1 MSVPDAAGQSRA
13 RGHLFRQWFPNLVDP
28 VPGRQPWADLKG
40 ALSGALASIPLTL
53 AYGLIIGSAL
63 GGQAT
68 GVGVLVALYGSVV
81 VGLSAVLL
89 GGCPLI
95 VAGPRAATLLVFA
108 ALIAQL
114 AQTEALAHA
123 PDPRAAALAL
133 ACATVLGSG
142 VLQLAFGA
150 LRLGRF
156 AEYVPLPVIAGFVN
170 ASALLIILSQLWSA
184 TGMAPQKSVLD
195 FVDHLPDI
203 KALTLALSLGTA
215 ALVLLLPRVT
225 TRVPAALGGF
235 VAGTAAYH
243 ALAFLG
249 QGTAAGGTLPP
260 PPADF
265 APGLV
270 DGSLLD
276 LLGGPASDELITP
289 MLAAAATMALLS
301 TLDTLLTT
309 AATDAATLRRS
320 DGGRQLMAE
329 GLGNALAGM
338 LGLAPGSAS
347 LVRTQAAL
355 RGGMVSALAPLLV
368 ALITLAVAVALGP
381 LIGMLS
387 QAVMAGLLIAL
398 AINLFD
404 KWTLARIRHLL
415 VRRGDTEATAHE
427 LLVVT
432 VVVGTALLA
441 NLATAVG
448 VGIVLTLLSF
458 VFHMARSPVRRSYR
472 ATDLLPRIHG
482 DHRRR
487 RFISRHGHRIGLL
500 ELEGPLFFGT
510 AADLEAAVRKL
521 MEEGI
526 VHIVL
531 DLRRMSHIDAT
542 GARALENLAQR
553 LSAKDGLL
561 VFSHVYRER
570 RSSRGGAGERD
581 NRRRQHGAPRKTW
594 IRLADLGTIGT
605 VGEERFFDDTDS
617 AVAACERHFESLVE
631 PDRGADRSAA
641 HEAPMPQS
649 LRGALRRQLRNYC
662 RRVDYQAGDQ
672 VFHQGTQPDGAYFL
686 ARGRVDVLIDLHGTE
701 RKLKIQSLTSGAI
714 FGELG
719 LIDERPRSATIVA
732 TEPTTCY
739 WMDAANFERLRQEL
753 PAATVSLIAD
763 IALVFAERLRAN
775 AAMLAEMEK

>member
-1 MSVPDAAGQSRA
+1 MSVPDTAGPSRA

-40 ALSGALASIPLTL
+40 ALAGALASIPLTI

-81 VGLSAVLL
+81 VGLAAVLL

-114 AQTEALAHA
+114 AHSEALAQV
-123 PDPRAAALAL
+123 PDPKAAALAL

-142 VLQLAFGA
+142 IIQLAFGA

-156 AEYVPLPVIAGFVN
+156 AEYVPLPVVAGFVN
-170 ASALLIILSQLWSA
+170 ASALLIILSQVWSA
-184 TGMAPQKSVLD
+184 TGMAPQKSVLA

-203 KALTLALSLGTA
+203 KPLALLLSLGTA

-225 TRVPAALGGF
+225 TKVPAALFGF

-243 ALAFLG
+243 VLAFLG
-249 QGTAAGGTLPP
+249 YGLAAGGTLPP

-276 LLGGPASDELITP
+276 LLGGPESDELIRP

-320 DGGRQLMAE
+320 NGGRQLMAE

-338 LGLAPGSAS
+338 FGLAPGSAS

-355 RGGMVSALAPLLV
+355 RGGMVSALGPLLV
-368 ALITLAVAVALGP
+368 ALFTLAVAVALGP
-381 LIGMLS
+381 LIGVLS

-415 VRRGDTEATAHE
+415 ERRKDAVATTHE
-427 LLVVT
+427 LLVVA
-432 VVVGTALLA
+432 VVVATALLA

-448 VGIVLTLLSF
+448 IGIVLTLLSF
-458 VFHMARSPVRRSYR
+458 VSHMARSPVRRSYR

-482 DHRRR
+482 DHKRR
-487 RFISRHGHRIGLL
+487 RFITRHGHRIALL

-521 MEEGI
+521 MDKGI
-526 VHIVL
+526 VHVVL
-531 DLRRMSHIDAT
+531 DLRRMNHIDAT
-542 GARALENLAQR
+542 GARALENINHR
-553 LSAKDGLL
+553 LSAKGGLL

-570 RSSRGGAGERD
+570 RGQRGAAGGSD
-581 NRRRQHGAPRKTW
+581 DRRRHQAAPRMNW
-594 IRLADLGTIGT
+594 IRLADLGTIGSI
-605 VGEERFFDDTDS
+605 GESRFFDDTDS
-617 AVAACERHFESLVE
+617 AVEACESHCESMLE
-631 PDRGADRSAA
+631 PERTDAGAGQESS
-641 HEAPMPQS
+641 MPHS
-649 LRGALRRQLRNYC
+649 LRGALRRQLRRYC
-662 RRVDYQAGDQ
+662 RRMTYQAGDQ
-672 VFHQGTQPDGAYFL
+672 VFHQGAQPDGAYFL

-701 RKLKIQSLTSGAI
+701 RKLRIQSLTSGAI

-719 LIDERPRSATIVA
+719 LIDARPRSASIVA

-739 WMDAANFERLRQEL
+739 WMDATGFERLRQEQ
-753 PAATVSLIAD
+753 PAATVSLISD
-763 IALVFAERLRAN
+763 IALIFAERLRAN